1 MRINLKK
8 TAIGTAI
15 ASAVV
20 AGGIG
25 LGSLTAQ
32 AAPTDTE
39 PSAVSV
45 EQAEAEIQADLKAE
59 TTISQE
65 QAEQASLAA
74 NPGAK
79 LAGETALASWDEE
92 TGPAVVW
99 EVLVTDANGQ
109 EVAVIVNAA
118 DGSVIESEAQ
128 ACPGEGETESVDAA
142 EASNAPPPRRG
153 RAPRADPLT
162 DLTPAGGPG
171 HGPRASGPGI
181 VTHGSRPAPHRHR
194 GAGRDPLRLRT
205 AEISRPIVARH

>member
-45 EQAEAEIQADLKAE
+45 EQAEAEIQADLKGEA
-59 TTISQE
+59 TISQE
-65 QAEQASLAA
+65 QAEQAALAA

-79 LAGETALASWDEE
+79 LAGETALAPWDEE

-109 EVAVIVNAA
+109 EVAVVVNAA

-142 EASNAPPPRRG
+142 EASNAPA
-153 RAPRADPLT
+153 APE
-162 DLTPAGGPG
+162 GE
-171 HGPRASGPGI
+171 
-181 VTHGSRPAPHRHR
+181 
-194 GAGRDPLRLRT
+194 GAQG
-205 AEISRPIVARH
+205 